1 MQLTQEQLNLI
12 DLVKDFYL
20 DDNKTMVIS
29 GSAGTGKSVLIE
41 NIVSELSHIIKAL
54 KTVNANTLQIYVTA
68 STNAAVEVLCSKG
81 LYANTIHKQAK
92 IVPKPTNNN
101 YNSTNTDNYEYL
113 ETKPKKCFY
122 IIDEAFMLDK
132 EFITKL
138 YKYSHTKTKFLF
150 IGDPYQLPP
159 VGESTSVL
167 QRVPKHQCHELTK
180 IMRQNNQGLMD
191 SIMMLKNAVIN
202 NTFPNIGYNSNVV
215 ALNQQDFTDLYLE
228 NVQQNT
234 GIYLGYSNAD
244 VFNVAKFA
252 QEKLYNTA
260 APKKGDFVIIP
271 YPQNELRNNQILA
284 VVDVAPTMTTAWSV
298 NGYNIQLSNGKT
310 YFRPNNYKDTAKVV
324 EYLKSKIY
332 ENQPDQDICS
342 QYKQMLHDVNETWID
357 CRLRYSSTINKSQGQ
372 SFENVFINLSS
383 FKSLTNQSNWN
394 ILSRLLYVA
403 FSRATN
409 KVYIT
414 GAL

>member
-1 MQLTQEQLNLI
+1 MQLTNEQLTIL
-12 DLVKDFYL
+12 DRVKDFYL
-20 DDNKTMVIS
+20 NDERTMVIS

-41 NIVSELSHIIKAL
+41 NVVSELSDIAKAL
-54 KTVNANTLQIYVTA
+54 KTVGANTLNIHVTA
-68 STNAAVEVLCSKG
+68 STNPAVEVLLGKN
-81 LYANTIHKQAK
+81 LDATTIHKKAK
-92 IVPKPTNNN
+92 IFPTPISNR
-101 YNSTNTDNYEYL
+101 SKTNTESYEVH
-113 ETKPKKCFY
+113 ENNPKKCLY

-138 YKYSHTKTKFLF
+138 YKHSHAKTKFLF

-159 VGESTSVL
+159 VGEMDSIL
-167 QRVPKHQCHELTK
+167 QRVPANHCYQLTQ
-180 IMRQNNQGLMD
+180 IMRQNNQDLMD
-191 SIMMLKNAVIN
+191 SIILLKNAVIN
-202 NTFPNIGYNSNVV
+202 NTFPNVSYNSNVI
-215 ALNQQDFTDLYLE
+215 ALSQQDFTDLYLE
-228 NVQQNT
+228 NIKANT

-284 VVDVAPTMTTAWSV
+284 VVDVDSAMTNSWNV
-298 NGYNIQLSNGKT
+298 DGYNMKLSNGKT
-310 YFRPNNYKDTAKVV
+310 YFRPNNYKDISKIVN
-324 EYLKSKIY
+324 YLKSKIY
-332 ENQPDQDICS
+332 EMQSNQNICGG
-342 QYKQMLHDVNETWID
+342 YKQMLHDVNETWVD

-383 FKSLTNQSNWN
+383 YKSLTNQSNWN
-394 ILSRLLYVA
+394 MLARLLYVA

>member
-1 MQLTQEQLNLI
+1 MQLTNEQLAIL
-12 DLVKDFYL
+12 DRVKDFYL
-20 DDNKTMVIS
+20 DEQKTLVIS

-41 NIVSELSHIIKAL
+41 NIVSELSDIAKAL
-54 KTVNANTLQIYVTA
+54 KTVGANVLNIHVTA
-68 STNAAVEVLCSKG
+68 STNAAVEVLLGKN
-81 LYANTIHKQAK
+81 LTATTIHKKAK
-92 IVPKPTNNN
+92 IFPTPISN
-101 YNSTNTDNYEYL
+101 YNKTNTESYEVH
-113 ETKPKKCFY
+113 ENNPKNCLY

-138 YKYSHTKTKFLF
+138 YKYSHAKTKFLF

-167 QRVPKHQCHELTK
+167 QRVPASQCYHLTQ
-180 IMRQNNQGLMD
+180 IMRQNNQDLMN

-202 NTFPNIGYNSNVV
+202 DTFPNISYNSNVIS
-215 ALNQQDFTDLYLE
+215 LNQQDFTDLYLE
-228 NVQQNT
+228 NIKANT

-310 YFRPNNYKDTAKVV
+310 YFRPNNYKDTAKVI

-332 ENQPDQDICS
+332 ENQPDQDVCS

>member
-1 MQLTQEQLNLI
+1 MQLTNEQLAIL
-12 DLVKDFYL
+12 DRVKDFYL
-20 DDNKTMVIS
+20 DDQKTLVIS

-41 NIVSELSHIIKAL
+41 NIVSELSDIAKAL
-54 KTVNANTLQIYVTA
+54 KTVGANVLNIHVTA
-68 STNAAVEVLCSKG
+68 STNAAVEVLLGKN
-81 LYANTIHKQAK
+81 LIATTIHKKAK
-92 IVPKPTNNN
+92 IFPTPISN
-101 YNSTNTDNYEYL
+101 YNKTNTESYEVH
-113 ETKPKKCFY
+113 ENNPKNCLY

-138 YKYSHTKTKFLF
+138 YKYSHKKTKFLF

-159 VGESTSVL
+159 VGEVDSVL
-167 QRVPKHQCHELTK
+167 QRVPANHCYQLTQ
-180 IMRQNNQGLMD
+180 IMRQNNQDLMD
-191 SIMMLKNAVIN
+191 SIMLLKNAVIN
-202 NTFPNIGYNSNVV
+202 NTFPNIGYNSNVIS
-215 ALNQQDFTDLYLE
+215 LNRQDFTDLYLE
-228 NVQQNT
+228 NIKANT

-244 VFNVAKFA
+244 VFNIAKFA

-260 APKKGDFVIIP
+260 APKKDDFVIIP

-310 YFRPNNYKDTAKVV
+310 YFRPNNYKDTAKVI